1 MFNKTARTIF
11 EERLE
16 KARGLATGDLV
27 GSESE
32 LCYAAGMISY
42 ALMCGD
48 VDHTESALL
57 HHRVNAV
64 RSNRVARL
72 CRDNRMAR
80 T

>member
-11 EERLE
+11 EEQLD
-16 KARGLATGDLV
+16 KARSLPAGDLV

-48 VDHTESALL
+48 IEHTSAALL
-57 HHRVNAV
+57 HHRISAV

-72 CRDNRMAR
+72 CRNDRMAR
-80 T
+80 A

>member
-16 KARGLATGDLV
+16 KARSLAAGDLV

-48 VDHTESALL
+48 VDHNTAALL

-72 CRDNRMAR
+72 CRDDRMAR
-80 T
+80 A